1 MTFLQTAFV
10 LLHFSTTAVSYR
22 SGPCK
27 LGHNELKVR
36 ERIWHFWHQLSN
48 RGLLPPKQKAP
59 NTK

>member
-27 LGHNELKVR
+27 SGHNELKVR